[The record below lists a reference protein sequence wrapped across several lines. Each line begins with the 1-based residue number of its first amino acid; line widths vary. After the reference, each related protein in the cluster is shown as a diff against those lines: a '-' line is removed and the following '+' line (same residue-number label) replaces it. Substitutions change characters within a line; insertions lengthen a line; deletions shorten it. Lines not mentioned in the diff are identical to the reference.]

1 MSAPSFTPREREI
14 LAAVTRGATNKAIAH
29 QYGIKEQA
37 VKNYLT
43 AIYDKV
49 GVSNRVALT
58 VVALQRHLIDRKDHG

>member
-1 MSAPSFTPREREI
+1 MSAPSLTPREREI
-14 LAAVTRGATNKAIAH
+14 LAAVTSGATNRAIAQ

-43 AIYDKV
+43 AIYQKV

-58 VVALQRHLIDRKDHG
+58 VMALQRHLVDEKPHG